1 MEPGA
6 ASRVAHGQV
15 FSWQLLREPAV
26 SLICLDVPCSECRQN
41 KRQGGRVL
49 RMLTSFFDSAAR
61 VCRTPKLTEA
71 SSRSPPSRGSAL
83 RHLALLLLIHD
94 RPNVAGCVCG

>member
-41 KRQGGRVL
+41 KRQGRRVL

-61 VCRTPKLTEA
+61 VCRTKADGSQLPQPAK
-71 SSRSPPSRGSAL
+71 SRFRAAAFGTFIAYS
-83 RHLALLLLIHD
+83 
-94 RPNVAGCVCG
+94 

>member
-41 KRQGGRVL
+41 KRQGRTSIADVDVIFRFGRAGL
-49 RMLTSFFDSAAR
+49 PHPKADGSQLPQPAKSRFRAAAFG
-61 VCRTPKLTEA
+61 TFIA
-71 SSRSPPSRGSAL
+71 YS
-83 RHLALLLLIHD
+83 
-94 RPNVAGCVCG
+94 